1 MSVYIRC
8 KVESGLVIL
17 ESDEKLTEP
26 KIVTLTGADTD
37 CRQLDCIRKDGRY
50 HITFEASSLEKW
62 SPDTPVLYQL
72 KAGSL
77 TERFGFCEL
86 KTFSNTDVLLNGE
99 RCYLR
104 GYIRGIV
111 AHEHPNMTGATLKDA
126 AVKNNRQAKK

>member
-50 HITFEASSLEKW
+50 TVFRLASGNAVITDFTGK
-62 SPDTPVLYQL
+62 
-72 KAGSL
+72 
-77 TERFGFCEL
+77 TEEIEL
-86 KTFSNTDVLLNGE
+86 
-99 RCYLR
+99 
-104 GYIRGIV
+104 
-111 AHEHPNMTGATLKDA
+111 
-126 AVKNNRQAKK
+126 